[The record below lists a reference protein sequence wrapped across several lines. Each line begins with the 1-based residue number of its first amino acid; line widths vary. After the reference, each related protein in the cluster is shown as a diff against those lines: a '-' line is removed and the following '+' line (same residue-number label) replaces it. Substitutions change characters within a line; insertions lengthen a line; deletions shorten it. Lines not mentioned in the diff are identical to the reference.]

1 MLEALELGMS
11 PTSAAKAAGVGRSTA
26 YLWRRE
32 DPEFAAK
39 WDEAVA
45 MGIDRLESEAY
56 RRAIDSSDKLLI
68 FLLERRRPEVWG
80 RSKAYR
86 PEGFARSH
94 DAGRIV
100 YTEPP
105 SVEEALARVKA
116 LGLSIP
122 DLEGDYPKPDA
133 PRERSQSSVS
143 ASVGEG
149 GQAIVSNGTQAARD
163 TAPETAAKS
172 PPALSDAQQTAM
184 TIVGEPE
191 CAPASVPAQ
200 SKR

>member
-1 MLEALELGMS
+1 
-11 PTSAAKAAGVGRSTA
+11 
-26 YLWRRE
+26 
-32 DPEFAAK
+32 
-39 WDEAVA
+39 
-45 MGIDRLESEAY
+45 MGIDLLEDEAR
-56 RRAIDSSDKLLI
+56 RRALEGSDKLLM
-68 FLLERRRPEVWG
+68 FLLERRRPEVWA
-80 RSKAYR
+80 RPKANR

-94 DAGRIV
+94 DAGGKV
-100 YTEPP
+100 DTKVP

-116 LGLSIP
+116 LGLTI
-122 DLEGDYPKPDA
+122 LEIEGDYEIDGDYAKPDA
-133 PRERSQSSVS
+133 SRERSQSSVS

-172 PPALSDAQQTAM
+172 PPALSDAQQTPM
-184 TIVGEPE
+184 TSVGEPE